1 MAFLIRRSFKHHKV
15 DLNARSLEQIPPI
28 SLNLSDVL
36 SRLLQEIGPLHLEIA
51 FPSVFYTRE
60 KALRIVRKREKDFS
74 ISWLL
79 CVID

>member
-1 MAFLIRRSFKHHKV
+1 M
-15 DLNARSLEQIPPI
+15 PPI

-74 ISWLL
+74 IIWLL

>member
-51 FPSVFYTRE
+51 FPSVFYKE
-60 KALRIVRKREKDFS
+60 KRPYVLSENVRKTFQ
-74 ISWLL
+74 
-79 CVID
+79 